1 MEYRYNKNY
10 RNYRKSRNA
19 AWDILIE
26 NKIDKLPVPI
36 YHICVNMGIDIKWY
50 DGSMGEGFVQYIDD
64 TPTII
69 LSSRIKNEG
78 RSRFTVA
85 HELGHIIL
93 AHKNNIDLIRDDPK
107 NPDSKIEQNANIFA
121 ARLLAPAC
129 VLWGCNAR
137 TPEQIMELC
146 NISYTAALYRAERM
160 EELYKR
166 GKFLTS
172 DKEKQVY
179 EQFLPFIDEHMF

>member
-26 NKIDKLPVPI
+26 NEVNTLPIPI
-36 YHICVNMGIDIKWY
+36 VQICVNLEIDIKWY
-50 DGSMGEGFVQYIDD
+50 DGSRGEGYVEFWDGK
-64 TPTII
+64 PTIF
-69 LSSRIKNEG
+69 LSNRIKSNG
-78 RSRFTVA
+78 RTRFTLA

-93 AHKNNIDLIRDDPK
+93 GHQNNTEPVKNDPK
-107 NPDSKIEQNANIFA
+107 FPDSLIEQNANIFA

-137 TPEQIMELC
+137 TPEQIAELC
-146 NISYTAALYRAERM
+146 NISHTAAFYRAERM
-160 EELYKR
+160 KKLYKR

-179 EQFLPFIDEHMF
+179 EQFLEYIDDHMF